1 MDGTSTLGEKKPAA
15 YEGLPTQSLP
25 PDVIHAV
32 QEALPTSD
40 PLDRA
45 VSVGQF
51 DLRGSDCGL
60 ESVVC
65 LDDEE

>member
-1 MDGTSTLGEKKPAA
+1 MDGTSTLGEKKPVA

-25 PDVIHAV
+25 PDVIQAV

-45 VSVGQF
+45 VCMGRF